1 MSETD
6 DELIT
11 QTQNALD
18 GLGSHVTTMIS
29 ESPDSH
35 IASRLIRA
43 VADAMVEASQMGG
56 QAVFET
62 KPAQPDTPAP
72 SLQRAQRKGRGVNTS
87 RDEGGTAQKSASG
100 RAACA
105 VPASAEPTSGAGT
118 GAHARPLRSCT
129 PAFAHYGEDSGL
141 HHRVPAPRTHC
152 MLPARDRVTHHC
164 MSVCV

>member
-72 SLQRAQRKGRGVNTS
+72 SLERRQRRGRGV
-87 RDEGGTAQKSASG
+87 
-100 RAACA
+100 
-105 VPASAEPTSGAGT
+105 V
-118 GAHARPLRSCT
+118 
-129 PAFAHYGEDSGL
+129 
-141 HHRVPAPRTHC
+141 
-152 MLPARDRVTHHC
+152 
-164 MSVCV
+164 